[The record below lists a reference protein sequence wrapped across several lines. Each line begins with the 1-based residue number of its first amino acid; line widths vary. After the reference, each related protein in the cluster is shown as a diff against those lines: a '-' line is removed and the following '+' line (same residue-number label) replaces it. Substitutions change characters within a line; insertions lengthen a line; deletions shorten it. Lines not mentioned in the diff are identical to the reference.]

1 MQQESNKQSGKL
13 IIGKSEKAV
22 LSKEQQTFNKL
33 IQKIAQLQSELKET
47 TAVLDKQL
55 QYYIKHL
62 YPLMQQLVALRVQ
75 AVILLNGFMTVSKG
89 LSDHEKEDLRLLIIN
104 QLHEIFRHQQDDPEG
119 ELLDIFNALSDITYQ
134 ELTEQY
140 LARLRAATMREDKE
154 EEENDVETSL
164 PMKRTDI
171 ESTSTG
177 KQKTK
182 KQLRQEERDRLLEE
196 ARRKNVQHLYR
207 QLAKVFHP
215 DLERDPDRIHQK
227 EELMKQ
233 LTIAREQGD
242 LLTMLQLELTWIQ
255 QEDKHPEQLSN
266 EKLSLYNITLQEQV
280 NDLKDQINALF
291 YYPRYEVLQAFAK
304 SPQSVKFIDWKSEK
318 NNVENLQYGFQEI
331 IAGLSQ
337 DTKKALKV
345 LKNVLKWNT

>member
-1 MQQESNKQSGKL
+1 MQQEPNKQSGKL
-13 IIGKSEKAV
+13 IIGKSEKAT

-33 IQKIAQLQSELKET
+33 IQKIAQLQVELKET

-55 QYYIKHL
+55 QYYIKQL
-62 YPLMQQLVALRVQ
+62 YPLMQQLVALRIQ
-75 AVILLNGFMTVSKG
+75 AVILLNGFMTISKG

-119 ELLDIFNALSDITYQ
+119 ELLAIFNALSDITYQ

-140 LARLRAATMREDKE
+140 LAKLRAATMRKDE
-154 EEENDVETSL
+154 EEYDTDATSL
-164 PMKRTDI
+164 PVKTTDI
-171 ESTSTG
+171 ESISSG
-177 KQKTK
+177 KQKSK
-182 KQLRQEERDRLLEE
+182 KQLRREERDRLLEE

-215 DLERDPDRIHQK
+215 DLEQDPNRIQQK

-255 QEDKHPEQLSN
+255 QEDKHPDQLTN
-266 EKLSLYNITLQEQV
+266 EKLHLYNITLQEQV
-280 NDLKDQINALF
+280 NDLKEQINALF
-291 YYPRYEVLQAFAK
+291 YYPRYEVLQSFAK
-304 SPQSVKFIDWKSEK
+304 SPQSAKFIDWKSEK
-318 NNVENLQYGFQEI
+318 NNMESLQHGFREI